1 MADPR
6 PCLQVTVNVSK
17 ARKAYW
23 FEKFLWFISSENYLV
38 IAGRDRQQNELLVR
52 RYLKK
57 DDIYVHADLHGASS
71 VIIKN
76 ISSAEIPPKT
86 LHEAGHMAVIYSGAW
101 DAKFTTQAWWV
112 YSHQVSKSAPTGAFS
127 RVLKSQVA
135 SRVLAVRCW
144 SCAYLVIQRV
154 FRTFR
159 RAPHARL
166 SLLFSFLSLHP
177 PSPLTPPQANIWAQ
191 VAS

>member
-1 MADPR
+1 M
-6 PCLQVTVNVSK
+6 TVNVSK

-23 FEKFLWFISSENYLV
+23 FEKFLWFVSSENYLV

-76 ISSAEIPPKT
+76 TSSAEIPPKT

-112 YSHQVSKSAPTGAFS
+112 YSHQVSKTAPTGAFL
-127 RVLKSQVA
+127 RVLKSEVA
-135 SRVLAVRCW
+135 SWVVAVRCW
-144 SCAYLVIQRV
+144 PCAYLVIQRV
-154 FRTFR
+154 FLIFR
-159 RAPHARL
+159 RAPHIC
-166 SLLFSFLSLHP
+166 FS
-177 PSPLTPPQANIWAQ
+177 PSFSQLPSHIPSHSTHRRIFGRG
-191 VAS
+191 